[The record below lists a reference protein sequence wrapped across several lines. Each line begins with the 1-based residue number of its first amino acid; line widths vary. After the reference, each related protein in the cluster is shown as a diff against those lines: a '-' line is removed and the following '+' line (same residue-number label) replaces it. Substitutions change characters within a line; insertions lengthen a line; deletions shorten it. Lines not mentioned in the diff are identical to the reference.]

1 MAGSKNLKKKKKKNI
16 TYLPN
21 KMTRKCME
29 VSTEDRS
36 GKFENHLEAMLLD
49 VLNGVTVGGS
59 LLTLSL
65 GQFINCFAS
74 YENILGLMRIFY
86 STKSFSKVG
95 CREQTVRH
103 RAQYSL

>member
-1 MAGSKNLKKKKKKNI
+1 MPNKIKIFRGWEQKLKKKKKNI

-49 VLNGVTVGGS
+49 VLNGVTVDFIIGS
-59 LLTLSL
+59 ML
-65 GQFINCFAS
+65 
-74 YENILGLMRIFY
+74 
-86 STKSFSKVG
+86 
-95 CREQTVRH
+95 
-103 RAQYSL
+103 